1 MDNETECPWTHAQS
15 DSVILL
21 CFGVKLHRVPF
32 WLKDIKDQRI
42 QRGSRRTWNWSLS
55 RENVSQF
62 SLSCVMWSL
71 TVVGHVSVSLLE
83 DEVDSMSSSSDLLN
97 GLTVS
102 HSCCTVSIYLHQ
114 LVGHLQ
120 HTVTPCLPSGGKCI
134 KHKTEYMLFQAPTN
148 ILCRGMCNHQKWKSL
163 CVDCWGC
170 WQYWK
175 LHSAARHQRDN
186 YRSDYYYFQSIFQS
200 NILLLRSKVLK
211 LLKLFR
217 YLLYFTFVY
226 YPVHNS
232 ALCHLKT
239 FNLQLTDAGQTWHI
253 QVVWVIRIWTV
264 QKGWLFRPL
273 GGATFAAE
281 HSVKFFFCGTT
292 KKEAERFEQLRCWMF
307 DDRSLRAAGTK
318 WSSEYFRRFNI
329 TKNDL
334 TEILSDVCLSG
345 NVSAAFPAVSLCPKL
360 SSYRKHV

>member
-1 MDNETECPWTHAQS
+1 
-15 DSVILL
+15 
-21 CFGVKLHRVPF
+21 
-32 WLKDIKDQRI
+32 
-42 QRGSRRTWNWSLS
+42 
-55 RENVSQF
+55 
-62 SLSCVMWSL
+62 MWSL

-163 CVDCWGC
+163 CVDCWGS

-186 YRSDYYYFQSIFQS
+186 YRSDYYYYFQSIFQS

-217 YLLYFTFVY
+217 YLLYFTLFIIQFIIQ
-226 YPVHNS
+226 
-232 ALCHLKT
+232 LC
-239 FNLQLTDAGQTWHI
+239 
-253 QVVWVIRIWTV
+253 VI
-264 QKGWLFRPL
+264 
-273 GGATFAAE
+273 
-281 HSVKFFFCGTT
+281 
-292 KKEAERFEQLRCWMF
+292 
-307 DDRSLRAAGTK
+307 
-318 WSSEYFRRFNI
+318 
-329 TKNDL
+329 
-334 TEILSDVCLSG
+334 
-345 NVSAAFPAVSLCPKL
+345 
-360 SSYRKHV
+360 